1 MIFFIIEKQEKIK
14 NYRKRKE
21 KEKQGKEKILR
32 NKKSGMNEK

>member
-1 MIFFIIEKQEKIK
+1 MKKILE
-14 NYRKRKE
+14 KRKE